1 MPTAVMTE
9 SSENTASNSTIC
21 VTTTEKLAQTRGPL
35 WVWLTPSRRSCSSVV
50 ALNSRNRPP
59 TSKMSERPEKSSV
72 PIENSGVV
80 SVTNHETMDSSPRR
94 MSRAK
99 VRPMTRA
106 RSRCS
111 GGSLSAKMAMKTRL
125 STPRTISSTIRVKS
139 PNQIEGSDTQA
150 RLSASMRGLLP
161 RG

>member
-80 SVTNHETMDSSPRR
+80 SVTNHDDGQQPQAHEQGQGQANDAGAVGVVP
-94 MSRAK
+94 
-99 VRPMTRA
+99 
-106 RSRCS
+106 
-111 GGSLSAKMAMKTRL
+111 GGVCPPGWR
-125 STPRTISSTIRVKS
+125 
-139 PNQIEGSDTQA
+139 
-150 RLSASMRGLLP
+150 
-161 RG
+161 